1 MVDPKALS
9 EGYERYDAVGM
20 EHLIFEFML
29 TYARRVRSD
38 KEWTKLLKKNPEKPF
53 LCFVTPSDIAFVL
66 VIIMNGMGMWDQIR
80 RLKDDPTHQVEKKI
94 MPMFTKGEGLK
105 RESGKTVWDKNGLN
119 FYYTAEKNWKAVYT
133 NKDEFL
139 EVCNKWE
146 QWEPEQKSR
155 KDPVR
160 TFWRELEEE
169 KLNDTTEEA
178 SVDEWWERENMGYT
192 DVTEREPEF
201 YWNSNVRKGTSE
213 DYEDDEVNV
222 ND

>member
-9 EGYERYDAVGM
+9 EGYARYDAVGM

-53 LCFVTPSDIAFVL
+53 LCFVTPSDSAFVL
-66 VIIMNGMGMWDQIR
+66 VIILNGMGMWDQIR

-119 FYYTAEKNWKAVYT
+119 FYYTAEKNLKAVYT
-133 NKDEFL
+133 NKDEFS

-146 QWEPEQKSR
+146 QWEPENKSR
-155 KDPVR
+155 KDLVR

-169 KLNDTTEEA
+169 KLNDTTEDA

-213 DYEDDEVNV
+213 DNEDDEVNV